1 MAKQLSF
8 PKLSLQDAR
17 TGKRVRVNAFRPG
30 DALVA
35 APQPILG
42 YCYTSDNH
50 WTVYV
55 AGPMPAGM
63 RTAVEQ
69 GHLDQEVLLVEPLP
83 AGIQEIDLND
93 CRRDFR
99 LQQAA

>member
-1 MAKQLSF
+1 MSF

-17 TGKRVRVNAFRPG
+17 TGKRVRVAAFQPG

-35 APQPILG
+35 QPQPILG
-42 YCYTSDNH
+42 YCYTTENN

-55 AGPMPAGM
+55 AGPMPPHL
-63 RTAVEQ
+63 RTAVEE
-69 GHLDQEVLLVEPLP
+69 GHTDREVLLVAELP
-83 AGIQEIDLND
+83 AGIQEITLPDH
-93 CRRDFR
+93 RREFR

>member
-1 MAKQLSF
+1 MAR
-8 PKLSLQDAR
+8 PKLSLTNAA
-17 TGKRVRVNAFRPG
+17 TGKRVRVNAFQPG

-42 YCYTSDNH
+42 YCYTTDNN

-55 AGPMPAGM
+55 AGPMPPHL
-63 RTAVEQ
+63 RTAVEE
-69 GHLDQEVLLVEPLP
+69 GYTDCEVLLVPELP
-83 AGIQEIDLND
+83 AGIQEITLPDH
-93 CRRDFR
+93 RREFR

>member
-1 MAKQLSF
+1 M
-8 PKLSLQDAR
+8 PRPLSLTDAV
-17 TGKRVRVNAFRPG
+17 TGKRVRVAAFQPG

-42 YCYTSDNH
+42 YCYTAAHH

-55 AGPMPAGM
+55 AGTMPPHL
-63 RTAVEQ
+63 RTAAEE
-69 GHLDQEVLLVEPLP
+69 GYTDCEVLLVPELP
-83 AGIQEIDLND
+83 AGIQEITLADH
-93 CRRDFR
+93 RREFR